1 MSDLQQQLE
10 IDLPDKKYFT
20 IGEVSDLCDLKS
32 HVLRYWEQ
40 VFPQLKPRKR
50 SGRRYYQRED
60 VELLITIKRL
70 VQDHGY
76 TLAGAKAR
84 LEQVDYTQVL
94 LDESQADA
102 GDPIMQKIKQIYVD
116 VLSFKSHLQEN
127 Y

>member
-116 VLSFKSHLQEN
+116 VLSFKSHLQEK